1 VKGTPRA
8 LSGHRFHVTG
18 IEIEE
23 MTPSPRPESQANRL
37 RGRTKQFALQLLRL
51 WRDLPRGAESDVIGR
66 QLLRSGISLAANY
79 RAACRARSRRE
90 FIAKLGITVEECDE
104 TLFWLELLQ
113 ESGLLPQGRLA
124 PLRQE
129 ADELVAIFVAS
140 RCTAESRQRGPH
152 QR

>member
-1 VKGTPRA
+1 M
-8 LSGHRFHVTG
+8 LSG
-18 IEIEE
+18 IEIEA
-23 MTPSPRPESQANRL
+23 MTPSPRAENQVDRL
-37 RGRTKQFALQLLRL
+37 RGRTKEFALQLLRL

-66 QLLRSGISLAANY
+66 QLLRSGTSLAANY

-90 FIAKLGITVEECDE
+90 FIAKLGVAVEECDE

-113 ESGLLPQGRLA
+113 ELRLLPQQRLG

-140 RCTAESRQRGPH
+140 RRTAESRQRGPPH